1 MRIRCLTLLHLSL
14 VLVLLV
20 PAVAVGQ
27 GAEWELPR
35 TADGHP
41 ALQGVWANNNAT
53 PLERPPEWAG
63 KATLT
68 AEELAELQNAATE
81 AVDEG
86 DALFGDQLVLA
97 AIKKTQAESYDPS
110 TGNYNQFWMVER
122 DWDTRTSLITS
133 TENGRIPDRTQAAK
147 MRAATAG
154 EKRQRHA
161 VWTDDRSLGE
171 RCLSFGAPRLGAGY
185 NNYYQ
190 VLQTPDYVVIQVEM
204 GHDSRIIPLDGRPHV
219 NDNIRQWLG
228 NSRGYWDDDTLVVE
242 TKNYSPYASVMGAA
256 DNLHVTERFTRV
268 SEYVLQ
274 YEVTLNAPTTRTD
287 PWTAM
292 LPLRSSSDALFEY
305 ACHEGNI
312 GMEGILAGARHQEAE
327 EAGNQ

>member
-1 MRIRCLTLLHLSL
+1 MRIRSLTLLHLSF

-27 GAEWELPR
+27 GEDWELPR

-41 ALQGVWANNNAT
+41 DLQGVWANNNAT

-110 TGNYNQFWMVER
+110 TGNYNQFWIADR
-122 DWDTRTSLITS
+122 DFNNRTSLVI
-133 TENGRIPDRTQAAK
+133 EPADGRIPPMTTSGQA
-147 MRAATAG
+147 
-154 EKRQRHA
+154 RQQLFQRRDH
-161 VWTDDRSLGE
+161 
-171 RCLSFGAPRLGAGY
+171 
-185 NNYYQ
+185 
-190 VLQTPDYVVIQVEM
+190 VVIYMEM
-204 GHDSRIIPLDGRPHV
+204 NHDARVIPIDGTPPLD
-219 NDNIRQWLG
+219 DNVRRWHG
-228 NSRGYWDDDTLVVE
+228 DSRGYWDGDTLVVE
-242 TKNYSPYASVMGAA
+242 TRNYSAQATFRGLTSE
-256 DNLHVTERFTRV
+256 NLLVTERLTRV
-268 SEYVLQ
+268 GPQTLN
-274 YEVTLNAPTTRTD
+274 YEVTIDDPTTYTKPWKVMIPLMGTTD
-287 PWTAM
+287 AVY
-292 LPLRSSSDALFEY
+292 EY

-312 GMEGILAGARHQEAE
+312 GMDGILAGHRAEEREAE
-327 EAGNQ
+327 AGSE